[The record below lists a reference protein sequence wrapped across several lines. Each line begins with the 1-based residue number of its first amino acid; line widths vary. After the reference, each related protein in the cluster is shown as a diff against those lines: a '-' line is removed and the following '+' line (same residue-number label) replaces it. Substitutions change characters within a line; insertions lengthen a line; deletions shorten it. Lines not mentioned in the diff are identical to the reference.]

1 MKFVVDYF
9 GCRSNQAEVQE
20 WIIEL
25 EKRGYELTSAPAEA
39 DFGILNTCSVTA
51 KAEKDVL
58 RFIGKTYRNTNAK
71 WFIVGCT
78 VTQDKALLSQK
89 YKNYFFFDNLEKKH
103 LVQAVSELFPVVSQ
117 LIYHSS
123 FKSRIFLK
131 VQDGCNF
138 RCSFCLVP
146 FLRGKAQSLLKK
158 EAVDK
163 VKHYASLGYQEVVLT
178 GINLSAYGY
187 DLFPRET
194 LLGLIEEIQRL
205 SGVEVI
211 RLSSLDPRFIKY
223 HFVKELRTFSKIADS
238 FHFSLQSGSDA
249 VIRRMNR
256 GGKRADYLKILAHF
270 RKFFPDANLG
280 ADFIVGFPG
289 ESAREFQETVDFI
302 QSSSL
307 NYLHIFPFS
316 PRPGTKAGLLEPL
329 PPEIVRARALELK
342 ELGNGLKLEYRERFR
357 GKILPGILIE
367 ENPNYS
373 MVITR
378 NFLSVRIPPVRGYKK
393 RKLSVLIERVVNENL
408 CEGKIA

>member
-25 EKRGYELTSAPAEA
+25 EKLGYELTTNPAEA

-58 RFIGKTYRNTNAK
+58 RFIGKAYRNSNAR
-71 WFIVGCT
+71 WFVVGCT
-78 VTQDKALLSQK
+78 VAQDKSLLSRRYNQ
-89 YKNYFFFDNLEKKH
+89 YVFFDNEEKKN
-103 LVQAVSELFPVVSQ
+103 LVGAVRELFPAAGRV
-117 LIYHSS
+117 IRHSS

-146 FLRGKAQSLLKK
+146 FLRGNARSLTKK
-158 EAVDK
+158 EVVARVT
-163 VKHYASLGYQEVVLT
+163 HYAALGYQEVVLT

-194 LLGLIEEIQRL
+194 LLELLAAIEPL
-205 SGVEVI
+205 KGVEVI
-211 RLSSLDPRFIKY
+211 RLSSLDPRFVKY
-223 HFVKELRTFSKIADS
+223 HFVKELRGVAKIADS

-249 VIRRMNR
+249 VLRRMNR
-256 GGKRADYLKILAHF
+256 GGKSAEYHKILDQF

-280 ADFIVGFPG
+280 ADIITAFPG
-289 ESAREFQETVDFI
+289 ESEREFRETMDFI
-302 QSSSL
+302 QSSPL

-316 PRPGTKAGLLEPL
+316 PRPGTKGALLEAL
-329 PPEIVRARALELK
+329 PPEIVRARTNELQ
-342 ELGNGLKLEYRERFR
+342 ELNNEMKLAYRERFR
-357 GKILPGILIE
+357 GKVLPGILIE

-373 MVITR
+373 MVITG

-393 RKLSVLIERVVNENL
+393 RKLAVRIGRVLNANL
-408 CEGKIA
+408 CEGEIA